1 MNPTPLARL
10 TPLVALT
17 GMAVMAPLGACGDD
31 TTIVELTVI
40 ETIPVAFD
48 TMEGG
53 VAEIANVDL
62 VDLRD
67 EPRYADVVTQLRCG
81 ALDAASS
88 FLRVEALDV
97 GAGATVLDYQVEVAT
112 RGTSTFVPLLRF
124 NGSITEGDRIDLT
137 NNKVTLDAA
146 GLQRI
151 SQTVLSTTP
160 ALSVRI
166 TGTVPAALD
175 DLQVAVSLSL
185 FFSSEQGD
193 CPSTSTGL

>member
-1 MNPTPLARL
+1 MKPTALARL
-10 TPLVALT
+10 TPLLALT
-17 GMAVMAPLGACGDD
+17 ALAPLGACGDD

-53 VAEIANVDL
+53 IAEVATVDL

-67 EPRYADVVTQLRCG
+67 EPRYANVLNQLRCG
-81 ALDAASS
+81 ALDAAASS
-88 FLRVEALDV
+88 LRVEALDV

-112 RGTSTFVPLLRF
+112 RGTSTFVPLLRY
-124 NGSITEGDRIDLT
+124 NGSITEGDKIELT
-137 NNKVTLDAA
+137 NSKVTLDPA

-151 SQTVLSTTP
+151 AQTVLSTTP
-160 ALSVRI
+160 SLSVRI

-175 DLQVAVSLSL
+175 DLQVAVSLAL

>member
-1 MNPTPLARL
+1 MKPTPLARL
-10 TPLVALT
+10 TPLLALT
-17 GMAVMAPLGACGDD
+17 LLGACGDD

-53 VAEIANVDL
+53 VAEVATVDL

-67 EPRYADVVTQLRCG
+67 EPRYANVVDQLRCG
-81 ALDAASS
+81 ALDAATSS
-88 FLRVEALDV
+88 IRVEALDV
-97 GAGATVLDYQVEVAT
+97 GAGATVFDYQVEVAT

-124 NGSITEGDRIDLT
+124 NGSITEGDRVDLT
-137 NNKVTLDAA
+137 NDKVTLDPA

-151 SQTVLSTTP
+151 SQTILSTTP
-160 ALSVRI
+160 SLSVRI

-185 FFSSEQGD
+185 FFSSEQGG

>member
-1 MNPTPLARL
+1 MKPTSLVPLL
-10 TPLVALT
+10 AL
-17 GMAVMAPLGACGDD
+17 AALASLSACGDD

-53 VAEIANVDL
+53 VAEVATVDL

-67 EPRYADVVTQLRCG
+67 EPRYANVVTQLRCG
-81 ALDAASS
+81 ALDAATSS
-88 FLRVEALDV
+88 IRVEALDV
-97 GAGATVLDYQVEVAT
+97 GAGATVVDYQVEVAT

-137 NNKVTLDAA
+137 NNKVTLDTA

-185 FFSSEQGD
+185 FFSSEQGG

>member
-1 MNPTPLARL
+1 MKPTPLARL
-10 TPLVALT
+10 TPLLALT
-17 GMAVMAPLGACGDD
+17 ILGCGDD

-53 VAEIANVDL
+53 VAEVATVDL

-67 EPRYADVVTQLRCG
+67 EPRYADVVSQLRCG
-81 ALDAASS
+81 ALDAETSS
-88 FLRVEALDV
+88 IRVEALDV
-97 GAGATVLDYQVEVAT
+97 GDGATVFDYQVEVAT

-137 NNKVTLDAA
+137 NGKVTLDPA

-151 SQTVLSTTP
+151 SQTILSTTP
-160 ALSVRI
+160 SLSVRI

-185 FFSSEQGD
+185 FFSSEQGG
-193 CPSTSTGL
+193 CPSTSDGR

>member
-1 MNPTPLARL
+1 MKPTPLARL
-10 TPLVALT
+10 TPLLALT
-17 GMAVMAPLGACGDD
+17 LLGACGDD

-53 VAEIANVDL
+53 IAEVATVDL

-81 ALDAASS
+81 ALDAATSS
-88 FLRVEALDV
+88 IRVEALDV
-97 GAGATVLDYQVEVAT
+97 GAGATVFDYQVEVAT

-124 NGSITEGDRIDLT
+124 NGSITEGDRVDLT
-137 NNKVTLDAA
+137 NNKVTLDPA

-151 SQTVLSTTP
+151 SQTILSTTP
-160 ALSVRI
+160 SLSVRI

-185 FFSSEQGD
+185 FFSSEQGG